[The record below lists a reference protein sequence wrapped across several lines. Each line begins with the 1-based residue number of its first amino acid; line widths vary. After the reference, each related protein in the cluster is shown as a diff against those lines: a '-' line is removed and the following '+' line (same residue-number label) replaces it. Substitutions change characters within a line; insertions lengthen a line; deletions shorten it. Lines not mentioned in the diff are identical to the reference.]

1 MLRTRIVSLTLLV
14 SMMIPGLAFGKGDA
28 AKGKEIYTKFCASC
42 HGPNGKGDGPAA
54 AALTPKPR
62 NLADKKVI
70 GSFTDD
76 YLFKVIQGGGAS
88 VGKSPLMPPWGGALK
103 EEDIQN
109 VITYVRSLGKK

>member
-1 MLRTRIVSLTLLV
+1 MLRTRLV
-14 SMMIPGLAFGKGDA
+14 SSMLVVSMLIPGLAFAGGDA
-28 AKGKEIYTKFCASC
+28 KKGKEIYTKFCESC
-42 HGPNGKGDGPAA
+42 HGKGGKGDGPAA

-88 VGKSPLMPPWGGALK
+88 VGKSPMMPPWGGALK